1 IRSQMG
7 EDGAL
12 WGFVEADETYIG
24 GQPRIKGVSRRG
36 RGTKKVPV
44 LGAVERSGKV
54 VTRVVDR
61 VKREELMSFLTERVE
76 RGSTIYTDEL
86 NLYAPLTALGYT
98 HDTVQ
103 HRTKEYSRLNE

>member
-1 IRSQMG
+1 
-7 EDGAL
+7 
-12 WGFVEADETYIG
+12 
-24 GQPRIKGVSRRG
+24 
-36 RGTKKVPV
+36 V

-103 HRTKEYSRLNE
+103 HRTKEYSRLNERGDRVHTNNLEGFWSYPKSAVLHVHRGV